1 MPCDC
6 CGVNLTSLDALLS
19 HLKRHRKQIQSLED
33 VVVNIALSR
42 NPIVDQA
49 VTEKIDKRAKATHTC
64 HRCGQKLAN
73 STALHRHAWKRMT
86 SPVCETDL
94 GTELIRPDLEWKRV
108 CPKCSAKHNT
118 ASRYI
123 LHKCGNE
130 EKPDRAKQ
138 QVRED
143 YVSKELGMTR
153 RPIRATEA
161 TNAIEATEAAEVMEM
176 ENGSDAGIQD
186 QEPSH
191 PNDLEQCTL
200 WQSQYLNPEI
210 LYEFNIPSTSV

>member
-1 MPCDC
+1 
-6 CGVNLTSLDALLS
+6 
-19 HLKRHRKQIQSLED
+19 

-73 STALHRHAWKRMT
+73 STALHRHAWKH
-86 SPVCETDL
+86 
-94 GTELIRPDLEWKRV
+94 LEWKRV